1 MATPERARR
10 LTPLPLIALGLALL
24 GPDPSAMPRPSVR
37 AQDPAPTPAPVA
49 LISISTAFNSLIGI
63 DHHAPTDRVVV
74 SVNYPSGLPYNFE
87 LVSWDGSRTPF
98 SEISGLSEEIKI
110 ATVWQ
115 SDCTGGFT
123 PGELFTGTGVPGEI
137 ARIAPDGSSIQRPW
151 VTLPGETGLMRGSL
165 FQDRYCAFGGDL
177 LVVTSTGGVWRVDAE
192 GRAEGLAAL
201 GGHLEGATTLPDDPA
216 RYGPWA
222 GRLLTG
228 DENSGLIYA
237 IDPAGTVHEERLGIA
252 PEDFDLVEAGTN
264 FYGVD
269 FAAQRIV
276 GVPAEAWRDKVGDV
290 VIAQESGQLWDVRW
304 DAAAGAFAVHL
315 LAQVGQW
322 EHVTFS
328 TAGLVEIP
336 TATPLPSPS
345 ATPTPT
351 PTPSATATPRPSPSA
366 TAEPGPIYLPVLSE
380 RACLPGRL
388 AVALVLDMSTSMRRP
403 LADGRPKVA
412 AVLEAAGAFLARL
425 DLERG
430 GHRAALAG
438 FNDRAWTA
446 LPLSADRAVLAA
458 ALADLPAGMAEGTRL
473 DLALAEG
480 MTLLSAA
487 PSGTTPVL
495 VLLTDGLPNRVPT
508 PLPQG
513 SQEETVLAA
522 AARARAKGVR
532 LYAIGVGRPDAPELP
547 DRIDAAL
554 LTAIAGDRSRYFEA
568 DDSPAIDRAWQALGA
583 ALLCPEGQLP

>member
-1 MATPERARR
+1 MTIQQRIPRF
-10 LTPLPLIALGLALL
+10 LPLLPIALGLALL
-24 GPDPSAMPRPSVR
+24 GPDPSAPPRPSVR
-37 AQDPAPTPAPVA
+37 AQDPAPTPAPVE

-74 SVNYPSGLPYNFE
+74 SVNYPSGLPSNFE

-115 SDCTGGFT
+115 SDCTGGFA

-151 VTLPGETGLMRGSL
+151 VTLEGETGLMRGSL

-177 LVVTSTGGVWRVDAE
+177 LAVTSAGGVWRIDAT
-192 GRAEGLAAL
+192 GRAQPLAAL
-201 GGHLEGATTLPDDPA
+201 GGHLEGATTVPDDPA

-237 IDPAGTVHEERLGIA
+237 IDPAGAVHVERLGIA

-336 TATPLPSPS
+336 TATPLPSPTATPSPS
-345 ATPTPT
+345 ATPL
-351 PTPSATATPRPSPSA
+351 ATPRPSPSA
-366 TAEPGPIYLPVLSE
+366 TAEPEPIYVPVLSE

-403 LADGRPKVA
+403 LADDRPKLA

-425 DLERG
+425 DLESG

-446 LPLSADRAVLAA
+446 LPLVADRAALAA

-508 PLPQG
+508 PRPFG

-522 AARARAKGVR
+522 AARARAAGIR

-554 LTAIAGDRSRYFEA
+554 LTAIAGDRSRYFQA

-583 ALLCPEGQLP
+583 ALLCPDGRLP